1 MSSHRELLGCSAFS
15 FWYIRDMTETSPKDE
30 VAATDELATLM
41 SFLGHQRAFLERKA
55 LGLTEEQVRIA
66 SCPPSDLTLLGLIR
80 HAGEVERYWAKNSFA
95 GLEIGSLYCGEA
107 HPEGDPDGDFH
118 APRDATIAEALEVW
132 RDEAADAD
140 EIYRA
145 ADLDEI
151 ERSDRAFYSL
161 RWILVHLIEEYAR
174 HLGHADLLREAI
186 DGETGE

>member
-1 MSSHRELLGCSAFS
+1 
-15 FWYIRDMTETSPKDE
+15 MTDASPKDE
-30 VAATDELATLM
+30 VAATDELTTLM

-55 LGLTEEQVRIA
+55 VGLTEAQARIA

-80 HAGEVERYWAKNSFA
+80 HVGEVERYWAKNSFA
-95 GLEIGSLYCGEA
+95 GLETGSLYYGEA

-118 APRDATIAEALEVW
+118 APKDATIAEALEVW
-132 RDEAADAD
+132 RDEAANAD
-140 EIYRA
+140 EIYRVA
-145 ADLDEI
+145 NLDDI

-161 RWILVHLIEEYAR
+161 RWILIHLIEEYAR